1 MIGLVKVAPGNT
13 RLELREVELREPGP
27 GEVVIRVRFAGICG
41 TDIHI
46 RDDHFQSYPPVILG
60 HEFTGTVERL
70 GDGVDPTLLG
80 ARVVVEPHAAACH
93 VCFLCRGGNPEICA
107 SKRSPGWG
115 IHGAFAS
122 RVVVPAWLLHR
133 VPDHL
138 PDEVAVLAEPM
149 AVTITAL
156 RRVQLAAGDTV
167 LIVGPGPVGL
177 LAALAARASAA
188 ADVVVAGR
196 TEGARLETARRLG
209 FATTTAD
216 QAGAF
221 LRART
226 DGRGADVV
234 LEATGTGDGVAAAFD
249 AVRRRG
255 RIAAVGLSG
264 LPSIDIR
271 WDFAT
276 TRDADLAFAMSSSYA
291 AWEPALTILTRV
303 ATDAATLPTY
313 FPLTD
318 WEAAFRAVADR
329 TVVKAVIDPTQT
341 AGERHVSRIVIT
353 DCDQE
358 SIEIEQA
365 IFTAAG
371 HDVVLAQ
378 CRTADEVVATVREPS
393 RYSPSTRPSRRRSWR
408 HCPRCWSSA
417 GTA

>member
-1 MIGLVKVAPGNT
+1 VPGVIGLVKVAPGNT
-13 RLELREVELREPGP
+13 RLELREVELREPGA
-27 GEVVIRVRFAGICG
+27 GEVVIRVRYAGLCG

-60 HEFTGTVERL
+60 HEYTGTVERL
-70 GDGVDPTLLG
+70 GEGVDPTLLG
-80 ARVVVEPHAAACH
+80 KRVVVEPHAAACL

-122 RVVVPAWLLHR
+122 HVVVPAWPIHR

-149 AVTITAL
+149 AVVVTAL
-156 RRVQLAAGDTV
+156 RRVQLAAGDVV

-196 TEGARLETARRLG
+196 SEGARLETARQLG

-216 QAGAF
+216 QAGTF

-226 DGRGADVV
+226 GGRGADVV
-234 LEATGTGDGVAAAFD
+234 LEATGTRDGVAAAFD

-264 LPSIDIR
+264 TPSIDIR

-276 TRDADLAFAMSSSYA
+276 TRDADLAFAMSSSYE
-291 AWEPALTILTRV
+291 AWEPALTILNLV
-303 ATDAATLPTY
+303 AAHAATLPTY
-313 FPLTD
+313 FRLAD
-318 WEAAFRAVADR
+318 WEAAFQAVADR
-329 TVVKAVIDPTQT
+329 TVVKAIIDPTP
-341 AGERHVSRIVIT
+341 
-353 DCDQE
+353 QE
-358 SIEIEQA
+358 DA
-365 IFTAAG
+365 I
-371 HDVVLAQ
+371 
-378 CRTADEVVATVREPS
+378 
-393 RYSPSTRPSRRRSWR
+393 
-408 HCPRCWSSA
+408 
-417 GTA
+417 